1 MSNFDDEELARRL
14 QNEEYESQ
22 RREQENQRL
31 ADAEFARQLASQP
44 EQQPSQQH
52 IRYLFCPPIKFYH

>member
-1 MSNFDDEELARRL
+1 MSNLDDEELARRL

-31 ADAEFARQLASQP
+31 ADADFARRLASQP
-44 EQQPSQQH
+44 EPVQQQ
-52 IRYLFCPPIKFYH
+52 IRYVH